1 MKVLVFESSEDRA
14 KLIRDLL
21 KDYRYKIH
29 INFNG
34 SNALTEIKDKKPS
47 LIIINTNIRPESG
60 VDILDKIKAHPIYS
74 QIPIILISGF
84 YSRELA
90 NQIKE
95 YQNVDYLVE
104 PFKIK
109 NFRHMV
115 ERWIN
120 FRSLYVS

>member
-29 INFNG
+29 IKSDG
-34 SNALTEIKDKKPS
+34 SNVLTEIKDKKPS

-60 VDILDKIKAHPIYS
+60 VKVLDKIKAHPLYA
-74 QIPIILISGF
+74 QIPTILISGF

-95 YQNVDYLVE
+95 YENVDYLVE